1 MKQPIKPKTMT
12 PVAVAFPLH
21 HYISTNK
28 KYRKY
33 KAVHFFVISWF
44 THAIEQMDKSTAP
57 IKAVHSTDYYR

>member
-33 KAVHFFVISWF
+33 KRYIFAVSWF
-44 THAIEQMDKSTAP
+44 THAIEQMDKSTALL
-57 IKAVHSTDYYR
+57 KAVQSADYYRQ